1 MKTADNSTDFLCE
14 RLLKQKNEALHIL
27 YRNSVFA
34 VEKLLTHY
42 KLVFPFFT
50 DHTFL
55 HAEQVINYSNLILG
69 KKNAELLSAE
79 ELYILL
85 MAACLHDSGMGI
97 SEKDFQEIAPEVPG
111 LPDYIAAQPESST
124 KERIRAYHNEFS
136 VGFIRKY
143 HELFE
148 IPDGGFVHCI
158 CQVARG
164 HRKIDLMD
172 PEVMERVYLLQNGA
186 PVRLAYLSAVVR
198 LADEMDVTSNRNLL
212 FDYDH
217 YQYDSAY
224 QALCFKVHRAI
235 KQIYPENGTLCI
247 LYDAA
252 VEQHVLDEVNLIS
265 EKLEQTVKEC
275 QRVME
280 QYTEFEVLYTGVK
293 PVPLQDMQ
301 A

>member
-1 MKTADNSTDFLCE
+1 MQAHPDTELAEIT
-14 RLLKQKNEALHIL
+14 R
-27 YRNSVFA
+27 VF
-34 VEKLLTHY
+34 H
-42 KLVFPFFT
+42 
-50 DHTFL
+50 H
-55 HAEQVINYSNLILG
+55 
-69 KKNAELLSAE
+69 
-79 ELYILL
+79 
-85 MAACLHDSGMGI
+85 
-97 SEKDFQEIAPEVPG
+97 
-111 LPDYIAAQPESST
+111 
-124 KERIRAYHNEFS
+124 EFS
-136 VGFIRKY
+136 AQFIRKY
-143 HELFE
+143 RDLFE
-148 IPDGGFVHCI
+148 IPSEGHLYCI

-235 KQIYPENGTLCI
+235 RQIYPENGTLCM
-247 LYDAA
+247 LYDAEA
-252 VEQHVLDEVNLIS
+252 EQSVLDEVNLIS

-275 QRVME
+275 QHVME
-280 QYTEFEVLYTGVK
+280 QYTELEVLYTGVK
-293 PVPLQDMQ
+293 PVPLQNMQ